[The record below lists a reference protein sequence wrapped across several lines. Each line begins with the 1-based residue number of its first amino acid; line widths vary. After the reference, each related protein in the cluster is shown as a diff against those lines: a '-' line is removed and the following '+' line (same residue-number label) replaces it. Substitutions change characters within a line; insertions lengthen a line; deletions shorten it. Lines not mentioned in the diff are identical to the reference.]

1 MSKDLSLE
9 IGVGVSISKDT
20 AELALK
26 VVNMYCNDNNLTIRI
41 TPYSDKDGGTMKFEA
56 VRYPVKEKEK

>member
-26 VVNMYCNDNNLTIRI
+26 VVNMYCNDNNLTIKI
-41 TPYSDKDGGTMKFEA
+41 TPYSDKKWWNNEI
-56 VRYPVKEKEK
+56 